1 MKIKGIVWLGT
12 RTSKFDE
19 MQNLYHNIM
28 GLDIAY
34 QEPGFVVM
42 DLPNGDRVEVF
53 GEESQYNMFFTH
65 PVAGFLV
72 DDIASA
78 RAEATYCI
86 IPHMVLN
93 RSFSSFLDPSSRLL
107 VVSACSAK
115 KCFDPRDTIA
125 QLSARDLDD
134 PMSRENGEKRLK
146 GYCLSAA
153 QMYTGDGHK
162 FVRQAIVL
170 LREHGFKLSHSIL
183 SAGYGLLNEKDVI
196 APYNVTF
203 AGAPKSWIRNR
214 GQKLDLLQKLINV
227 AGAYDRVILILG
239 REYFEALGLPLPTES
254 LPRTL
259 AYTAPSLANRIGQG
273 VEVIS
278 VGQIERRAIGAY
290 SLSAKEKLFLIDAQQ
305 VLQLKGNL

>member
-1 MKIKGIVWLGT
+1 
-12 RTSKFDE
+12 
-19 MQNLYHNIM
+19 
-28 GLDIAY
+28 
-34 QEPGFVVM
+34 
-42 DLPNGDRVEVF
+42 
-53 GEESQYNMFFTH
+53 
-65 PVAGFLV
+65 
-72 DDIASA
+72 
-78 RAEATYCI
+78 
-86 IPHMVLN
+86 MVLN

-115 KCFDPRDTIA
+115 KCFDPRDKIA

-146 GYCLSAA
+146 EYCLSAA

-162 FVRQAIVL
+162 FVSQAIVL

-214 GQKLDLLQKLINV
+214 GQKLGLRQKLINV
-227 AGAYDRVILILG
+227 AGAFDRVILILG
-239 REYFEALGLPLPTES
+239 REYFDALGLPLPTES

-278 VGQIERRAIGAY
+278 VGQIERGAIGAY
-290 SLSAKEKLFLIDAQQ
+290 SSSAKEKLFLIDAQR